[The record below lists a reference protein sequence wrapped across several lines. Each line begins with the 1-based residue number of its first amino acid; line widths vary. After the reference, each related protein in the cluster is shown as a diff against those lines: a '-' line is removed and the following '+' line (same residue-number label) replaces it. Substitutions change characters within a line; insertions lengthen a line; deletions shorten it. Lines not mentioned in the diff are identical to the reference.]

1 MPQSWRD
8 EWRCASTTRGA
19 QCVMISGMTG
29 MHVWSVDSWDCPVQV
44 SGSQ

>member
-8 EWRCASTTRGA
+8 KWRCASTTPGA
-19 QCVMISGMTG
+19 QCVMTPGMTG
-29 MHVWSVDSWDCPVQV
+29 MHVWSVDSWDCSVQV